1 MLRRMTRDRVYYGWV
16 ITWTLAIT
24 ETVSWG
30 ILTYA
35 FYVFLVPM
43 ERDLGWSPATLTGA
57 FSLALLVSAL
67 AAPLVGRWVDR
78 WGGRWL
84 MTAGSILGTLMLLAW
99 SRVDQIATYYLI
111 WAVMGL
117 AMSAT
122 LYEPAFAVVTAWFD
136 RSRARAVLIVTLVA
150 GFASTIFL
158 PLATW
163 FVAELGWREAIVAL
177 ATVLAV
183 ITIPAHA
190 LILRRRPEDLGLT
203 LEGAATPE
211 RTDVSAPPAAAGVT
225 PRQAVRDP
233 GFWLMTAA
241 FFLGMLTTLAIG
253 VHLIP
258 YLILNGY
265 SPGFAATATGLIG
278 AMQVVARLLVTAAG
292 GRWPQVWLL
301 MLVLAMQAVAVVVL
315 LIWLAP
321 AGIILAVILLGAGRG
336 AMTIMRPTIVA
347 ERYGRPN
354 FGAINGVV
362 ALFVGAAAA
371 LAPIGAGL
379 AYDLAGSYRPVFL
392 GLAVAGL
399 LAAVAAAG
407 LGTRPAPR

>member
-1 MLRRMTRDRVYYGWV
+1 MLRRGSRDPVYYGWV
-16 ITWTLAIT
+16 ITWTLAVT

-43 ERDLGWSPATLTGA
+43 ERDLGWSPATLTGG
-57 FSLALLVSAL
+57 FSLALLVSGL
-67 AAPLVGRWVDR
+67 AAPLVGRWLDR

-84 MTAGSILGTLMLLAW
+84 MTGGSIFGVLMLLAW
-99 SRVDQIATYYLI
+99 SRVDQVATYYLI
-111 WAVMGL
+111 WAGMGL

-136 RSRARAVLIVTLVA
+136 RNRARAVLIVTLVA

-163 FVAELGWREAIVAL
+163 FVAELGWRGALVAL
-177 ATVLAV
+177 AGVLAI

-190 LILRRRPEDLGLT
+190 LILRRRPEDLGLAI
-203 LEGAATPE
+203 EGVAVPDRADASV
-211 RTDVSAPPAAAGVT
+211 RPAAPGMSA
-225 PRQAVRDP
+225 RQAMRDP
-233 GFWLMTAA
+233 GFWLMTTA
-241 FFLGMLTTLAIG
+241 FFLGMLTTLAVG

-278 AMQVVARLLVTAAG
+278 AMQVVARLVVTAAG

-301 MLVLAMQAVAVVVL
+301 MIVLAMQAAALVVL
-315 LIWLAP
+315 LVWLAP
-321 AGIILAVILLGAGRG
+321 AGILAAVILLGAGRG
-336 AMTIMRPTIVA
+336 AMTLMRPAIVA
-347 ERYGRPN
+347 ERYGRAN

-362 ALFVGAAAA
+362 ALFVSSAAA
-371 LAPIGAGL
+371 LAPIGAGV

-399 LAAVAAAG
+399 LAALAAAG
-407 LGTRPAPR
+407 LGTRPAPP